1 MVITNATSQEIN
13 VVLLTLEKAIED
25 LKKQLE
31 TLQEKVKKLEENH

>member
-1 MVITNATSQEIN
+1 MVITNATPQEIN

-31 TLQEKVKKLEENH
+31 TLQEKVEKLEESR